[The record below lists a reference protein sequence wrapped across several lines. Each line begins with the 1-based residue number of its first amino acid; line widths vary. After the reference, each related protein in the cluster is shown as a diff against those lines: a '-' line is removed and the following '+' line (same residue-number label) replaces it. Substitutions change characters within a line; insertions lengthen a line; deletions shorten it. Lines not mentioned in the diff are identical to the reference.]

1 MAAAGTDS
9 LWGLEAGELARLI
22 ASREVSSA
30 EVVATHLARIDEV
43 NPHLNAVVRVL
54 SDEALEAAERADRA
68 PADGDRRGPLHGV
81 PCTVKENVDLA
92 GTPTTEGVPALAE
105 AVVPID
111 APVVERLRAAGAIPI
126 GRTNLPDFGLRV
138 HTDSWLHGLT
148 RNPWHPDRTA
158 GGSSGGEASALA
170 SGMTPLGIGNDIGGS
185 LRNPAHCC
193 GIASIKPT
201 TGRVPHARAL
211 PPEDGI
217 LADQLM
223 AVQGVMAR
231 RVADVRLGL
240 EVVAGAHPRDPG
252 SVPVPL
258 DPSDGTLPRR
268 VALMAEPPGGSTEPG
283 IAAVVRE
290 AGRILAEHGYEV
302 VEATPP
308 AYEQALEIWKRWL
321 ISELRVLFPDLR
333 QLMGPD
339 GQRFLDLSEQTVP
352 AMDIADHTTTL
363 IERRVV
369 ARAWSAFLVEHPLV
383 LSPVW
388 TETAFPHGFDIESA
402 DQAAATLA
410 LMRPVLPANLLGL
423 PAAAVPAGEV
433 DGLPAGVQILGG
445 AFRELACLEAAQ
457 AIEDA
462 VGVRTPI
469 EPVT

>member
-1 MAAAGTDS
+1 MT
-9 LWGLEAGELARLI
+9 
-22 ASREVSSA
+22 SA
-30 EVVATHLARIDEV
+30 EVVAAHLARIDEV

-54 SDEALEAAERADRA
+54 SEEALEAAERADRA
-68 PADGDRRGPLHGV
+68 LAAGERPGPLHGV

-105 AVVPID
+105 AVAPID

-138 HTDSWLHGLT
+138 HTDSCLHGLT

-170 SGMTPLGIGNDIGGS
+170 SGMTPIGIGNDIGGS

-201 TGRVPHARAL
+201 TGRVPHARAI

-252 SVPVPL
+252 SLPVPL
-258 DPSDGTLPRR
+258 EPSDGAPPRR
-268 VALMAEPPGGSTEPG
+268 VALLAEPPGGGTEPG
-283 IAAVVRE
+283 IADVVRA
-290 AGRILAEHGYEV
+290 AGRILADRGYEV
-302 VEATPP
+302 VDATPP
-308 AYEQALEIWKRWL
+308 AYEQALEIWSRWL
-321 ISELRVLFPDLR
+321 VNELRVLFPVLLP
-333 QLMGPD
+333 LMGPD
-339 GQRFLDLSEQTVP
+339 GQRFLELAEEIVPPLDL
-352 AMDIADHTTTL
+352 AGHTTTM
-363 IERRVV
+363 IERRAV
-369 ARAWSAFLVEHPLV
+369 ARAWSAFLAEHPLV

-388 TETAFPHGFDIESA
+388 TKPAFPHGFDIDSA
-402 DQAAATLA
+402 EQAAATLE

-433 DGLPAGVQILGG
+433 GGLPVGVQILGRP
-445 AFRELACLEAAQ
+445 FRELACLEAAQ

-462 VGVRTPI
+462 VGVRVPI